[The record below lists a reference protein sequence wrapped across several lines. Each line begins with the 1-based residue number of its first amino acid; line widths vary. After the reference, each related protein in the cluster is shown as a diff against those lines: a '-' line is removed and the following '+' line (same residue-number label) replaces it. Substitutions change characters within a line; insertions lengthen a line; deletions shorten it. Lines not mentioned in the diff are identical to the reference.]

1 MFLSLEIIFL
11 GAPTAIKH
19 QPNGLLKNCR
29 YLGDFQLD
37 EQDTKTLKA
46 MYPDFGFKY
55 LTKYVRLPQIHDAD
69 EFNTNDMFLM
79 QKTEYNKKPLVIADI
94 FSFFISNNQ
103 YKKWFQ
109 PGYHI
114 FHKTSVVD
122 IPGLLNKCVW

>member
-46 MYPDFGFKY
+46 MYPDFAFKY
-55 LTKYVRLPQIHDAD
+55 LTKYVRLPQIHDAMNLIQMIC
-69 EFNTNDMFLM
+69 F
-79 QKTEYNKKPLVIADI
+79 
-94 FSFFISNNQ
+94 
-103 YKKWFQ
+103 
-109 PGYHI
+109 
-114 FHKTSVVD
+114 
-122 IPGLLNKCVW
+122 